1 MHMNR
6 ALNKLVSGTDLSNPL
21 GILSAPEGVSGIR
34 NWRAKLMPAILVFL
48 LWTAVGVFIAV
59 PDMVD
64 GFRWNETIS
73 KFVESWAW
81 ALLTPAVLVVDRKL
95 TSVYQSVFRVAAAH
109 LVLSIPFSLV
119 HTYLA
124 GILLY
129 PIPSIYWNPIKSTE
143 FAIYF
148 YLGGWGTYCTII
160 GVLQTFRYYNRYMN
174 SQVELARVEKRL
186 VESHLNA
193 LRLQLEPHFLFNT
206 LNAISSELA
215 ASPELAREMIEDLG
229 ALLRRSLE
237 CQGSTEITLAQEL
250 ALLDHYIAIQ
260 KLRFGDRIDIQIKV
274 SRTALSAMVPSM
286 FLQPLV
292 ENAVRHGLEGRMS
305 GGKIVVSARHVGDQ
319 LHINVLDDGVGLP
332 PHWGMETSAGL
343 GIRVTRERFQALYAA
358 PGGHDFTISRR
369 MGGGTEV
376 AIRIPLHRAG
386 AEARAIAT

>member
-6 ALNKLVSGTDLSNPL
+6 ALHKLASGPDLPSSL
-21 GILSAPEGVSGIR
+21 GTLPAPETASRIKA
-34 NWRAKLMPAILVFL
+34 WRAKLMPAILIFL

-81 ALLTPAVLVVDRKL
+81 ALLTPAVLLVDRKL
-95 TSVYQSVFRVAAAH
+95 TAAYQNVFRVAAAH
-109 LVLSIPFSLV
+109 LALSIPFSLI
-119 HTYLA
+119 HTYIA

-129 PIPSIYWNPIKSTE
+129 PIPNIYWNPIKSTE

-260 KLRFGDRIDIQIKV
+260 KLRFGERIDIQIKV
-274 SRTALSAMVPSM
+274 SRSALSAMVPSM

-343 GIRVTRERFQALYAA
+343 GIRVTRERFQALYAE